1 MSITK
6 QTIQSDSSQIER
18 VTVFPDRAEIRRKIP
33 LKLEQGINEISINNV
48 LGQICE
54 DSVRAS
60 GAGMASIHDIEI
72 GWKNVTK
79 GTLEEAI
86 ELRKAL
92 IECERAEAWMLV
104 RRNLLKDKLAGLQ
117 RLYQNVVG
125 STTEKKEKGESSNFV
140 VNRSTLD
147 GFKEL
152 FDFYE
157 QQATEFG
164 KQEQVLIKEEDEC
177 KEKTKEAKQK
187 LNKCI
192 KEKTIRIIKVN
203 LETEEACEVDLFL
216 SYQVTQAEWRPS
228 YDIRVDAMGEEEKMN
243 ITYFGCVTQES
254 GEEWRNCR
262 LILSTAIP
270 SFGGSLPPLGTLGV
284 SFKERTPQ
292 PCGTTFGA
300 SSSGLFGSQP
310 ASQTSTSTSGALFG
324 AAPARAPPAEVAK
337 PEMVQ
342 VTATVEEQTLAS
354 EFTINRLITIP
365 SDNGEHKVTIGV
377 AQVSPILSRESAT
390 NTSSL
395 SFLPGKAAI
404 FLDGNFINKIHLK
417 SVSPGEHF
425 SFSLGVDSSIKVI
438 RQPAHNSQ
446 GEAGLISKWNTI
458 VKEQKY
464 MVKNSRNEK
473 AVTFYEQIPRSLKER
488 IVVKLLSPDAEIYFE
503 IIPETM
509 STVQSIECKST
520 TIERVTVFS
529 DRAEIRRNVALKLE
543 TGMNEINIINL
554 PGDILDDS
562 VRISGTGNA
571 SIHEVQVAWK
581 EATKKEKDCPQ
592 AVELRQKL
600 EVAERENTL
609 IKNRRKILQKK
620 REALDALI
628 GKLGNTQGAQSVQFN
643 AETFEGIGS
652 LFEYYENQVLQF
664 NDSESSLE
672 KEENESNEKVQ
683 VIRNELNRYEYPG
696 SVRAVT
702 VILESPEAGEAS
714 LTMNYQVYNAFWRP
728 SYDIRVD
735 SKEEEKHMN
744 ITYSGRVSQN
754 SGEEWSGCQLV
765 LSTASPSVGGN
776 IPELGTLDVSLYV
789 KPDPQQNYGGYGVM
803 QMERCAAR
811 AAPMMMKCGNAAM
824 DTATV
829 QEQALS
835 SEFVIARPAAIPP
848 DGAEHKVTIGAASF
862 QPNLQHEC
870 VPSKN
875 NNVYLIGS
883 TRNSSSLPFLPGEA
897 AIFLD
902 GNFITKSQLKAVSP
916 GEYFA
921 VSLGQDASIKVD
933 YKPAHNKQGE
943 AGLINKNNTQV
954 KEQKVIVKNTRKEKV
969 KVTIKEHVP
978 RSTDEKIKVRLLS
991 PTPAPLQHIPEDK

>member
-1 MSITK
+1 
-6 QTIQSDSSQIER
+6 
-18 VTVFPDRAEIRRKIP
+18 
-33 LKLEQGINEISINNV
+33 
-48 LGQICE
+48 
-54 DSVRAS
+54 
-60 GAGMASIHDIEI
+60 
-72 GWKNVTK
+72 
-79 GTLEEAI
+79 
-86 ELRKAL
+86 
-92 IECERAEAWMLV
+92 
-104 RRNLLKDKLAGLQ
+104 
-117 RLYQNVVG
+117 
-125 STTEKKEKGESSNFV
+125 
-140 VNRSTLD
+140 
-147 GFKEL
+147 
-152 FDFYE
+152 
-157 QQATEFG
+157 
-164 KQEQVLIKEEDEC
+164 
-177 KEKTKEAKQK
+177 
-187 LNKCI
+187 
-192 KEKTIRIIKVN
+192 
-203 LETEEACEVDLFL
+203 
-216 SYQVTQAEWRPS
+216 
-228 YDIRVDAMGEEEKMN
+228 
-243 ITYFGCVTQES
+243 
-254 GEEWRNCR
+254 
-262 LILSTAIP
+262 
-270 SFGGSLPPLGTLGV
+270 
-284 SFKERTPQ
+284 
-292 PCGTTFGA
+292 
-300 SSSGLFGSQP
+300 
-310 ASQTSTSTSGALFG
+310 
-324 AAPARAPPAEVAK
+324 
-337 PEMVQ
+337 
-342 VTATVEEQTLAS
+342 
-354 EFTINRLITIP
+354 
-365 SDNGEHKVTIGV
+365 
-377 AQVSPILSRESAT
+377 
-390 NTSSL
+390 
-395 SFLPGKAAI
+395 
-404 FLDGNFINKIHLK
+404 
-417 SVSPGEHF
+417 
-425 SFSLGVDSSIKVI
+425 
-438 RQPAHNSQ
+438 
-446 GEAGLISKWNTI
+446 
-458 VKEQKY
+458 
-464 MVKNSRNEK
+464 
-473 AVTFYEQIPRSLKER
+473 
-488 IVVKLLSPDAEIYFE
+488 
-503 IIPETM
+503 M
-509 STVQSIECKST
+509 STVQPIECKST

-543 TGMNEINIINL
+543 TGINEINIINL

-600 EVAERENTL
+600 EVAARENTL

-620 REALDALI
+620 IKVLDALI
-628 GKLGNTQGAQSVQFN
+628 GKLENTQGAQLVQFN
-643 AETFEGIGS
+643 ADTFEGIGS

-664 NDSESSLE
+664 NDSEWSLE
-672 KEENESNEKVQ
+672 KEENGSNEKVQ

-714 LTMNYQVYNAFWRP
+714 LTMNYQVYNASWRP

-765 LSTASPSVGGN
+765 LSTASPSVGGS
-776 IPELGTLDVSLYV
+776 IPELGTLDVSLYFQ
-789 KPDPQQNYGGYGVM
+789 PHPQQNYGGYGVHQAFQLQQPQ
-803 QMERCAAR
+803 QMVLTPHGFDERERSANSHDD
-811 AAPMMMKCGNAAM
+811 APPMKKI
-824 DTATV
+824 TATV

-916 GEYFA
+916 GEYFS

-991 PTPAPLQHIPEDK
+991 PTHAPLQHIPEV